1 LKATKQKTKAKIKF
15 NGEKNMNA
23 FTIENTSERVLI
35 SIDKNLINTE
45 ALAKI
50 IRLLELET
58 MAQQI
63 NFSSELIELGNTI
76 KQEWWQENKNRLLKT
91 L

>member
-1 LKATKQKTKAKIKF
+1 
-15 NGEKNMNA
+15 MNA
-23 FTIENTSERVLI
+23 LTIENTAEQVLI
-35 SIDKNLINTE
+35 SIDKNFINTE

-63 NFSSELIELGNTI
+63 NFSSELIELGNKI

-91 L
+91 P

>member
-1 LKATKQKTKAKIKF
+1 
-15 NGEKNMNA
+15 MNA
-23 FTIENTSERVLI
+23 LTIENTTERVLI
-35 SIDKNLINTE
+35 SIDKNFINTE

-50 IRLLELET
+50 IRFLELET

-63 NFSSELIELGNTI
+63 NFNSELLELGNEI

>member
-1 LKATKQKTKAKIKF
+1 
-15 NGEKNMNA
+15 
-23 FTIENTSERVLI
+23 
-35 SIDKNLINTE
+35 
-45 ALAKI
+45 LAKI

>member
-1 LKATKQKTKAKIKF
+1 MTAL
-15 NGEKNMNA
+15 
-23 FTIENTSERVLI
+23 TIENTPERVLI
-35 SIDKNLINTE
+35 SIDKTLINTE
-45 ALAKI
+45 ALTKI

-58 MAQQI
+58 MAQEI
-63 NFSSELIELGNTI
+63 DFSPELVELGHTI